1 MANELTTTSAA
12 VPATIDRPKWLT
24 PTETSALADRGTILP
39 FSARAAV
46 AAFTPDRLAEL
57 SLRYD
62 AALMPCDPA
71 KLAARLRA
79 LWESTT
85 APGNMTAKSWLH
97 EGNRLL
103 ADLPLGI
110 AYRAIDRAVLDST
123 RGFTPSVA
131 AIRAHADPMLAEM
144 RRHATRLHAVKRAAE
159 TPEPTETAD
168 HPHAGTIADRETT
181 SEILQ
186 RVWPG
191 MGQHDTRPRAPKSE
205 ADPDRPCRAPTREDY
220 LRMGVTPEVLD
231 RITAPPPADEQRDA
245 A

>member
-1 MANELTTTSAA
+1 MANELTTTNAA
-12 VPATIDRPKWLT
+12 VPATTDRPKWLT
-24 PTETSALADRGTILP
+24 PTEISALADRGTILP

-46 AAFTPDRLAEL
+46 AAFTPDRLTEL

-62 AALMPCDPA
+62 AALMPCDPI
-71 KLAARLRA
+71 KLAARLRV

-85 APGNMTAKSWLH
+85 APGNLTAKSWLH

-103 ADLPLGI
+103 RDLPLAI
-110 AYRAIDRAVLDST
+110 AYRAIDRAVLDSS
-123 RGFTPSVA
+123 RGFTPSIS

-159 TPEPTETAD
+159 TPEPVEPAD
-168 HPHAGTIADRETT
+168 HPHAGAIADRETT

-186 RVWPG
+186 RVWPS
-191 MGQHDTRPRAPKSE
+191 MAQHETDAHVPPSE
-205 ADPDRPCRAPTREDY
+205 LDPDRICRAPMREDY
-220 LRMGVTPEVLD
+220 LRMGVAPEVLD
-231 RITAPPPADEQRDA
+231 RIAAPPPPDEQRDA

>member
-1 MANELTTTSAA
+1 M
-12 VPATIDRPKWLT
+12 
-24 PTETSALADRGTILP
+24 ADRGTILP

-46 AAFTPDRLAEL
+46 AAFTPDRLTEL

-62 AALMPCDPA
+62 AALMPCDPT

-103 ADLPLGI
+103 RDLPLAI

-131 AIRAHADPMLAEM
+131 AIRAHADPMLSEM

-168 HPHAGTIADRETT
+168 HPHAGAIADHETT

-191 MGQHDTRPRAPKSE
+191 MGQHDTGPRAPKSE

-231 RITAPPPADEQRDA
+231 RIAAPPPADEQRDA